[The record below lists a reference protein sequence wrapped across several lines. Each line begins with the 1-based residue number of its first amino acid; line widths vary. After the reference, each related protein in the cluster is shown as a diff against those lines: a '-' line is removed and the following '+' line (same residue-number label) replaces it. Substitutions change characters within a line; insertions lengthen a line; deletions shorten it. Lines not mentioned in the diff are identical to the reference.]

1 MLRIGTAK
9 PYKDFPV
16 FPHGSGPWAKKI
28 QGKIWDFEVWE
39 DQGTSCQGSYQT
51 TESTSD
57 GATVKGWGPFPPRSP
72 PCQGGSE
79 TAAGDPV
86 FTGASENQLAFT
98 TAVVRGRIFP
108 RRLVCSFVV

>member
-28 QGKIWDFEVWE
+28 QGKLWDFEVWE

-57 GATVKGWGPFPPRSP
+57 GATVKGWGPFPPRSH
-72 PCQGGSE
+72 PCQGANLSPPIGVFLRGLSPILQHF
-79 TAAGDPV
+79 AGI
-86 FTGASENQLAFT
+86 GM
-98 TAVVRGRIFP
+98 
-108 RRLVCSFVV
+108 